1 MRAQTEDECPDCP
14 DGDNFREC
22 ATCRGEG
29 VVSNIGEPES
39 EPDYG
44 EYMEGCGHDPSG
56 GDCDYDCPRF
66 AQSNAGF

>member
-1 MRAQTEDECPDCP
+1 M
-14 DGDNFREC
+14 
-22 ATCRGEG
+22 
-29 VVSNIGEPES
+29 SNIGEPES